1 MEILYLIIF
10 FILGSIVGTISTILG
25 LRIPKKE
32 KLLGNKLHCDACS
45 HELTPK
51 ETIPLFS
58 YIIQQGRCRHC
69 HSKID
74 VLYPYM
80 EFFTG
85 LLFAVSYYSFG
96 FSYELLIALGIVTL
110 LMIVTVSD
118 LTYLIIPDEVLIFF
132 SIYFLIIQFLNSG
145 LTETL
150 IHLGTGIL
158 LFSMMYLIMFIGNKA
173 LKKESLGGGDIKMM
187 FLFGLVLDLL
197 LGTLTIFLGSLFAL
211 PMSFLLMK
219 TNNEKAIPFGPFL
232 LIAFAFIY
240 FTKMSSLDVLKFLGF

>member
-10 FILGSIVGTISTILG
+10 FILGSFVGTISTILG

-32 KLLGNKLHCDACS
+32 KILGNKLHCDCCS

-132 SIYFLIIQFLNSG
+132 SIYFLIIQL
-145 LTETL
+145 
-150 IHLGTGIL
+150 
-158 LFSMMYLIMFIGNKA
+158 
-173 LKKESLGGGDIKMM
+173 
-187 FLFGLVLDLL
+187 
-197 LGTLTIFLGSLFAL
+197 
-211 PMSFLLMK
+211 
-219 TNNEKAIPFGPFL
+219 
-232 LIAFAFIY
+232 
-240 FTKMSSLDVLKFLGF
+240 